1 MVKWIHAGKQ
11 VVTVLDANI
20 DLRDCEVNQVFSALG
35 MRKVLLEF
43 NADLPPTSTFARNLN
58 NVPIDDVFAAP
69 LVTLQAGGCFGFG
82 EGPGLDHRCL
92 WMDISHQ
99 TAFGCSPLPV
109 GKVSTR
115 QLNCKDPR
123 VRQHCNELC

>member
-1 MVKWIHAGKQ
+1 VVKWIKAGEQ
-11 VVTVLDANI
+11 VAVMLDANS
-20 DLRDCEVNQVFSALG
+20 DVRDGKANQVFSDVG
-35 MRKVLLEF
+35 MREVLSEF
-43 NADLPPTSTFARNLN
+43 NEDLPPTSAFARNLN
-58 NVPIDDVFAAP
+58 NVPIDAIFAAP

-115 QLNCKDPR
+115 QLNCKDP
-123 VRQHCNELC
+123 